1 MDLPMKIKFTEYIKE
16 NVILGDGAF
25 GTYLYEK
32 GIDFG
37 KNIDLLN
44 LKNPDLIY
52 SVHEEYIRA
61 GSQLIETNTF
71 GANRF
76 KLQKAGKEEQ
86 VEEINLTGARLA
98 VKAAG
103 HDVYVAGSV
112 GPTGVEFPLIS
123 GEISPDDLKAAF
135 AGQISA
141 LVEGGV
147 DLLIL
152 ETFTHLEEML
162 LAIETARQVG
172 SGLPIVAQM
181 LYPSQGRTAR
191 GIDALSCARAALA
204 AGATVVGTNCG
215 RGVDAMTT
223 AISHLL
229 PLAEEHVP
237 LSAFPNAGLPEIMGH
252 RMVYPAQPA
261 YMAGRAAEMLK
272 MGVRL
277 IGGCCGTTPSHIH
290 EFRKTL
296 KLRHKKESRSITVA
310 ASPLEAPVAPA
321 AMKKS
326 GRGGFLDSLQQDRLP
341 VLVELDPPTH
351 LDIENVLAGARSLA
365 ASGVDAITM
374 GENPLAILRA
384 GNIALAH
391 RIREET
397 GVHTVLHQTCR
408 DQNALGLQSH
418 IMAAHL
424 LGIEAI
430 LAVSGDSA
438 SSTDQPGVSG
448 VFDLNSLGLIRMIS
462 QFNQGLNMAGQ
473 SIKLPTRFSIGAA
486 FSFRPAN
493 PTLQI
498 ARLER
503 KAAQG
508 AHFVMTQPLF
518 DKNEVEAMVEQTS
531 HLNVLIFPGIFP
543 LISARN
549 ADFLHNEVPGISIPD
564 AIRKKLWSYKEVAD
578 QRKAAMEITEQL
590 VADLA
595 PFVDGLYLISPL
607 NKWEIAEK
615 FVRQIRQAGWKG
627 SGRAAVRAVA
637 C

>member
-1 MDLPMKIKFTEYIKE
+1 MKLAFSDYIKE
-16 NVILGDGAF
+16 HVILGDGAF

-44 LKNPDLIY
+44 IKNPDLIY

-71 GANRF
+71 GANGF
-76 KLQKAGKEEQ
+76 KLQAAGKEDQ
-86 VEEINLTGARLA
+86 VAEINQAGARIA

-112 GPTGVEFPLIS
+112 GPTGIEFPLIS
-123 GEISPDDLKAAF
+123 GDITIEDIKAAF
-135 AGQISA
+135 AVQMGA
-141 LVEGGV
+141 LVDGGV

-191 GIDALSCARAALA
+191 GVDALECARATLA
-204 AGATVVGTNCG
+204 AGAMVVGTNCG
-215 RGVDAMTT
+215 RGIDAMNM
-223 AISHLL
+223 AVSRLL

-237 LSAFPNAGLPEIMGH
+237 LSAFPNAGLPEVMGH
-252 RMVYPAQPA
+252 RMVYPAQPS
-261 YMAGRAAEMLK
+261 YMARRASEMLK

-277 IGGCCGTTPSHIH
+277 VGGCCGTTPAHIH
-290 EFRKTL
+290 EFRKIL
-296 KLRHKKESRSITVA
+296 KLRHKKTLDSKSVP
-310 ASPLEAPVAPA
+310 ASPLEETPVAPTA
-321 AMKKS
+321 VKRS
-326 GRGGFLDSLQQDRLP
+326 GRGAFLDNLPEDRLP

-351 LDIENVLAGARSLA
+351 LDIDNVLAGACSLA
-365 ASGVDAITM
+365 ANGVDAITL

-391 RIREET
+391 RIREEA
-397 GVHTVLHQTCR
+397 GIQVVLHQTCR

-418 IMAAHL
+418 IMAAHI

-430 LAVSGDSA
+430 LAVTGDSA

-448 VFDLNSLGLIRMIS
+448 VFDVNSLGLIRMIS

-473 SIKLPTRFSIGAA
+473 SIKKPTRFSIGAA
-486 FSFRPAN
+486 FSFRPSN
-493 PTLQI
+493 PTMQI
-498 ARLER
+498 TRLER

-518 DKNEVEAMVEQTS
+518 DKNAVEAMVEQTS
-531 HLNVLIFPGIFP
+531 HLNLLIFPGIFP

-549 ADFLHNEVPGISIPD
+549 ADFLHNEVPGISIP
-564 AIRKKLWSYKEVAD
+564 AEIRKKLWSYDEVAD
-578 QRKAAMEITEQL
+578 QRKAALEITEKL
-590 VADLA
+590 IADLA

-607 NKWEIAEK
+607 NKWEIAEN
-615 FVRQIRQAGWKG
+615 FVKQIRLAGWKG
-627 SGRAAVRAVA
+627 SGRAALKTAS
-637 C
+637 

>member
-1 MDLPMKIKFTEYIKE
+1 MKIKFADYIKE
-16 NVILGDGAF
+16 HVILGDGAF

-37 KNIDLLN
+37 RNIDLLN
-44 LKNPDLIY
+44 LKNPELIY

-71 GANRF
+71 GANSF

-86 VEEINLTGARLA
+86 VGEINLAGARLA

-103 HDVYVAGSV
+103 HEVYVAGSV
-112 GPTGVEFPLIS
+112 GPTGVEFPMIS
-123 GEISPDDLKAAF
+123 GEITHDDIRASFAA
-135 AGQISA
+135 QISA

-152 ETFTHLEEML
+152 ETFTHLEEIL
-162 LAIETARQVG
+162 LAIETALQAG
-172 SGLPIVAQM
+172 NGLPIVAQM
-181 LYPSQGRTAR
+181 VYPSQGRTAG
-191 GIDALSCARAALA
+191 GIDALTCARAALS
-204 AGATVVGTNCG
+204 AGAMVVGTNCG
-215 RGVDAMTT
+215 RGVDAMST
-223 AISHLL
+223 AIGHLL

-237 LSAFPNAGLPEIMGH
+237 LSAFPNAGLPEVMGH

-261 YMAGRAAEMLK
+261 YMARRAAEMLK

-277 IGGCCGTTPSHIH
+277 IGGCCGTTPAHIH

-296 KLRHKKESRSITVA
+296 KLRHKKGLGSVTVS
-310 ASPLEAPVAPA
+310 ASPQETAAATPA

-326 GRGGFLDSLQQDRLP
+326 GRGGFLDSLQPGRLP

-351 LDIENVLAGARSLA
+351 LDIDNVLVGARSLA
-365 ASGVDAITM
+365 ASGVDAVTL

-391 RIREET
+391 RIREEA
-397 GVHTVLHQTCR
+397 GIQVVMHQTCR

-418 IMAAHL
+418 IMAAHI

-430 LAVSGDSA
+430 LAVTGDSA
-438 SSTDQPGVSG
+438 SLTDQPGVSG
-448 VFDLNSLGLIRMIS
+448 VFDVNSLGLIRMIS
-462 QFNQGLNMAGQ
+462 QFNQGLNMAGR
-473 SIKLPTRFSIGAA
+473 SIKLPTSFSIGAA
-486 FSFRPAN
+486 FSFNHAN

-498 ARLER
+498 SRLER
-503 KAAQG
+503 KVAQG
-508 AHFVMTQPLF
+508 ANFVMTQPLF
-518 DKNEVEAMVEQTS
+518 TKNEVEAMVEQTS

-549 ADFLHNEVPGISIPD
+549 ADFLHNEVPGISIP
-564 AIRKKLWSYKEVAD
+564 AEVRKKLWSYEDVAD
-578 QRKAAMEITEQL
+578 QRKAAMEFTEKL

-607 NKWEIAEK
+607 NKWEIAER
-615 FVRQIRQAGWKG
+615 FVKQIRQAGWQG
-627 SGRAAVRAVA
+627 SGRAAVR
-637 C
+637 

>member
-1 MDLPMKIKFTEYIKE
+1 MKIKFADYIRE
-16 NVILGDGAF
+16 HVILGDGAF
-25 GTYLYEK
+25 GTYLFEK

-37 KNIDLLN
+37 RNIDLLN
-44 LKNPDLIY
+44 LKNPELIY

-71 GANRF
+71 GANSF
-76 KLQKAGKEEQ
+76 KLQKVGKEEQ
-86 VEEINLTGARLA
+86 VGEINLAGARLA

-123 GEISPDDLKAAF
+123 GEISHDDIKASF

-152 ETFTHLEEML
+152 ETFTHLEEIL
-162 LAIETARQVG
+162 LAIETALQVG

-181 LYPSQGRTAR
+181 AYPSQGRTAR
-191 GIDALSCARAALA
+191 GVDALTCAKAALS
-204 AGATVVGTNCG
+204 AGAMVVGTNCG
-215 RGVDAMTT
+215 RGVDAMAT
-223 AISHLL
+223 AIGHLL

-237 LSAFPNAGLPEIMGH
+237 LSAFPNAGLPAVMGH
-252 RMVYPAQPA
+252 RMVYPAQPS
-261 YMAGRAAEMLK
+261 YMARRAAEMLK

-277 IGGCCGTTPSHIH
+277 IGGCCGTTPAHIH

-296 KLRHKKESRSITVA
+296 KLRHKKGLRLVTVSA
-310 ASPLEAPVAPA
+310 FPLETSAAPA
-321 AMKKS
+321 AVKKS
-326 GRGGFLDSLQQDRLP
+326 GRGGFLDSLQPGRLP

-351 LDIENVLAGARSLA
+351 LDIDNVLVGARALA
-365 ASGVDAITM
+365 ASGVDAVTL

-397 GVHTVLHQTCR
+397 GIHVVLHQTCR

-418 IMAAHL
+418 IMAAHI

-430 LAVSGDSA
+430 LAVTGDSA
-438 SSTDQPGVSG
+438 SLTDQPGVSG
-448 VFDLNSLGLIRMIS
+448 VFDVNSLGLIRMIS
-462 QFNQGLNMAGQ
+462 QFNQGLNMAGR

-486 FSFRPAN
+486 FSFSNSN

-498 ARLER
+498 TRLER

-549 ADFLHNEVPGISIPD
+549 ADFLHNEVPGISIPA
-564 AIRKKLWSYKEVAD
+564 AIRKKLWSYEEVAD
-578 QRKAAMEITEQL
+578 QRKAAMEFTEKL

-607 NKWEIAEK
+607 NKWEIAER
-615 FVRQIRQAGWKG
+615 FVKQIRQAGWQG
-627 SGRAAVRAVA
+627 SGRAAVR
-637 C
+637 

>member
-1 MDLPMKIKFTEYIKE
+1 
-16 NVILGDGAF
+16 
-25 GTYLYEK
+25 
-32 GIDFG
+32 
-37 KNIDLLN
+37 
-44 LKNPDLIY
+44 
-52 SVHEEYIRA
+52 
-61 GSQLIETNTF
+61 
-71 GANRF
+71 
-76 KLQKAGKEEQ
+76 
-86 VEEINLTGARLA
+86 
-98 VKAAG
+98 
-103 HDVYVAGSV
+103 
-112 GPTGVEFPLIS
+112 
-123 GEISPDDLKAAF
+123 
-135 AGQISA
+135 
-141 LVEGGV
+141 
-147 DLLIL
+147 
-152 ETFTHLEEML
+152 
-162 LAIETARQVG
+162 
-172 SGLPIVAQM
+172 
-181 LYPSQGRTAR
+181 
-191 GIDALSCARAALA
+191 
-204 AGATVVGTNCG
+204 
-215 RGVDAMTT
+215 
-223 AISHLL
+223 
-229 PLAEEHVP
+229 
-237 LSAFPNAGLPEIMGH
+237 
-252 RMVYPAQPA
+252 
-261 YMAGRAAEMLK
+261 
-272 MGVRL
+272 
-277 IGGCCGTTPSHIH
+277 
-290 EFRKTL
+290 
-296 KLRHKKESRSITVA
+296 
-310 ASPLEAPVAPA
+310 
-321 AMKKS
+321 
-326 GRGGFLDSLQQDRLP
+326 LP

-493 PTLQI
+493 PNLQI

>member
-1 MDLPMKIKFTEYIKE
+1 MKVAFSDYIKE
-16 NVILGDGAF
+16 HVILGDGAF
-25 GTYLYEK
+25 GTYLFEK

-44 LKNPDLIY
+44 IKNPDLIY

-71 GANRF
+71 GANSF
-76 KLQKAGKEEQ
+76 KLQAAGKEDQ
-86 VEEINLTGARLA
+86 IAEINQAGARIA

-103 HDVYVAGSV
+103 HDAYVAGSV
-112 GPTGVEFPLIS
+112 GPTGIEFPLIS
-123 GEISPDDLKAAF
+123 GDITVEDIKAAF
-135 AGQISA
+135 ALQMGA

-181 LYPSQGRTAR
+181 VYPAQGRTAR
-191 GIDALSCARAALA
+191 GIDALECARAALA

-215 RGVDAMTT
+215 RGIDAMSM
-223 AISHLL
+223 AVSRLM
-229 PLAEEHVP
+229 PLADEHVP
-237 LSAFPNAGLPEIMGH
+237 LSAFPNAGLPEVMGH
-252 RMVYPAQPA
+252 RMVYPAQPS
-261 YMAGRAAEMLK
+261 YMARRAAEMLK

-277 IGGCCGTTPSHIH
+277 IGGCCGTTPAHIH

-296 KLRHKKESRSITVA
+296 KLRHKKTLDAKSVPA
-310 ASPLEAPVAPA
+310 APLEETPAAPA
-321 AMKKS
+321 GLKRS
-326 GRGGFLDSLQQDRLP
+326 GRGAFLDNLPEDRLP

-351 LDIENVLAGARSLA
+351 LDIDNVLAGARSLA
-365 ASGVDAITM
+365 ASGVDAVTL

-397 GVHTVLHQTCR
+397 GVQVVLHQTCR

-418 IMAAHL
+418 IMAAHI

-430 LAVSGDSA
+430 LAVTGDSA

-448 VFDLNSLGLIRMIS
+448 VFDVNSLGLIRMIS

-473 SIKLPTRFSIGAA
+473 SIKKPTRFSIGAA
-486 FSFRPAN
+486 FSFRPSN
-493 PTLQI
+493 PTMQI
-498 ARLER
+498 TRLER

-518 DKNEVEAMVEQTS
+518 DKNAVEAMVEQTS
-531 HLNVLIFPGIFP
+531 HLNLLVFPGIFP

-549 ADFLHNEVPGISIPD
+549 ADFLHNEVPGISIP
-564 AIRKKLWSYKEVAD
+564 AEIRKKLWSYAEVAD
-578 QRKAAMEITEQL
+578 QRKAALEITEKL
-590 VADLA
+590 IADLA
-595 PFVDGLYLISPL
+595 SFVDGLYIISPL
-607 NKWEIAEK
+607 NKWEIAEN
-615 FVRQIRQAGWKG
+615 FVKQIRLAGWKG
-627 SGRAAVRAVA
+627 SGRAAMKKAP
-637 C
+637 

>member
-1 MDLPMKIKFTEYIKE
+1 MKINFVDYIKE
-16 NVILGDGAF
+16 HVILADGAF

-71 GANRF
+71 GANVF
-76 KLQKAGKEEQ
+76 KLQEVGKEHQ
-86 VEEINLTGARLA
+86 VREINLAGAQIA

-123 GEISPDDLKAAF
+123 GEVAEEDIKAAF
-135 AGQISA
+135 AGQIHA

-147 DLLIL
+147 ELLIL

-162 LAIETARQVG
+162 LAIDTARQVG

-191 GIDALSCARAALA
+191 GIDALTCARAALA

-215 RGVDAMTT
+215 RGIDTMMT
-223 AISHLL
+223 AITHLG
-229 PLAEEHVP
+229 PLTDDAIP
-237 LSAFPNAGLPEIMGH
+237 LSAFPNAGLPEVMGH
-252 RMVYPAQPA
+252 RMVYPAQPS
-261 YMAGRAAEMLK
+261 YMARRAAEMVK

-277 IGGCCGTTPSHIH
+277 IGGCCGTTPAHIH
-290 EFRKTL
+290 EFRNGL
-296 KLRHKKESRSITVA
+296 KLRHKKA
-310 ASPLEAPVAPA
+310 APSVSVPAVPMEAPATPSAV
-321 AMKKS
+321 KKT
-326 GRGGFLDSLQQDRLP
+326 GRGSFLDSLPTDRLP

-365 ASGVDAITM
+365 QSGVDAVTL

-391 RIREET
+391 RIREEA
-397 GVHTVLHQTCR
+397 GVQVVLHQTCR

-418 IMAAHL
+418 IMAAHI
-424 LGIEAI
+424 LGIEAV
-430 LAVSGDSA
+430 LAVTGDSA

-448 VFDLNSLGLIRMIS
+448 VFDVNSLGLIRMIS
-462 QFNQGLNMAGQ
+462 QFNQGVNMAGK
-473 SIKLPTRFSIGAA
+473 SIKEPTSFSIGAA
-486 FSFRPAN
+486 FSFRPSN

-498 ARLER
+498 TRLER

-518 DKNEVEAMVEQTS
+518 DKNDVEAMVEQTS
-531 HLNVLIFPGIFP
+531 HLNLLIFPGIFP

-549 ADFLHNEVPGISIPD
+549 ADFLHNEVPGISIPE
-564 AIRKKLWSYKEVAD
+564 AIRKKLWQYDEVAD
-578 QRKAAMEITEQL
+578 QRKAALEITEQL

-595 PFVDGLYLISPL
+595 TFVDGLYLISPL
-607 NKWEIAEK
+607 NKWDIAEK
-615 FVRQIRQAGWKG
+615 FVTQIRQAGWTG
-627 SGRAAVRAVA
+627 SGRVA
-637 C
+637 NR

>member
-1 MDLPMKIKFTEYIKE
+1 MKITFADYIRE
-16 NVILGDGAF
+16 HVILGDGAF

-37 KNIDLLN
+37 RNIDLLN
-44 LKNPDLIY
+44 LKNPELIY

-71 GANRF
+71 GANSF

-86 VEEINLTGARLA
+86 VGEINLAGARLA

-103 HDVYVAGSV
+103 HEVYVAGSV

-123 GEISPDDLKAAF
+123 GEITQDDIKAAF
-135 AGQISA
+135 AAQISA
-141 LVEGGV
+141 LAEGGV

-152 ETFTHLEEML
+152 ETFTHLEEIL

-181 LYPSQGRTAR
+181 VYPSQGKTTR
-191 GIDALSCARAALA
+191 GVDALTCARAALA
-204 AGATVVGTNCG
+204 AGAMVVGTNCG
-215 RGVDAMTT
+215 RGVDAMAT
-223 AISHLL
+223 AIGHLL

-237 LSAFPNAGLPEIMGH
+237 LSAFPNAGLPEVMGH
-252 RMVYPAQPA
+252 RMVYPAQPS
-261 YMAGRAAEMLK
+261 YMARRAAEMLRL
-272 MGVRL
+272 GVRL
-277 IGGCCGTTPSHIH
+277 IGGCCGTTPAHIH

-296 KLRHKKESRSITVA
+296 KLRHKKELRSVTVA
-310 ASPLEAPVAPA
+310 ASPRESAAMPA
-321 AMKKS
+321 AVQKS
-326 GRGGFLDSLQQDRLP
+326 GRGGFLDSLQPRRLP

-351 LDIENVLAGARSLA
+351 LDIDNVLAGARSLA
-365 ASGVDAITM
+365 ASGVDAVTL
-374 GENPLAILRA
+374 GENPLSILRA

-391 RIREET
+391 RIREEA
-397 GVHTVLHQTCR
+397 GIQVVMHQTCR

-418 IMAAHL
+418 LMAAHI

-430 LAVSGDSA
+430 LAVTGDSA
-438 SSTDQPGVSG
+438 SLTDQPGVSG
-448 VFDLNSLGLIRMIS
+448 VFDINSLGLIRMIS
-462 QFNQGLNMAGQ
+462 QYNQGVNMAGR
-473 SIKLPTRFSIGAA
+473 SVKLPTRFSIGAA
-486 FSFRPAN
+486 FSFNHAN

-498 ARLER
+498 TRLER

-518 DKNEVEAMVEQTS
+518 TREEVEAMVEQTS
-531 HLNVLIFPGIFP
+531 HLNLVIFPGIFP

-549 ADFLHNEVPGISIPD
+549 ADFLHNEVPGISIPA
-564 AIRKKLWSYKEVAD
+564 AIRQKLWSYEDVAD
-578 QRKAAMEITEQL
+578 QRKAAMEFTAKL

-607 NKWEIAEK
+607 NKWEIAES
-615 FVRQIRQAGWKG
+615 FVKQIRQAGWQG
-627 SGRAAVRAVA
+627 SGRAAAR
-637 C
+637 

>member
-1 MDLPMKIKFTEYIKE
+1 MKTNFADYIKE
-16 NVILGDGAF
+16 HVILGDGAF

-44 LKNPDLIY
+44 LNNPDLIY

-71 GANRF
+71 GANVF
-76 KLQKAGKEEQ
+76 KLQEMGKEDQVAEINKAG
-86 VEEINLTGARLA
+86 ARIA

-123 GEISPDDLKAAF
+123 GDINEEDLKAAF
-135 AGQISA
+135 GVQIKA
-141 LVEGGV
+141 LVDGGV
-147 DLLIL
+147 DLLML

-162 LAIETARQVG
+162 LALATAQKVG
-172 SGLPIVAQM
+172 SNLPIVAQM
-181 LYPSQGRTAR
+181 LYPAQGLTAR
-191 GIDALSCARAALA
+191 GVDALTCAKAALA
-204 AGATVVGTNCG
+204 AGATVVGANCG
-215 RGVDAMTT
+215 RGVDSMYT
-223 AISHLL
+223 AISRLA
-229 PLAEEHVP
+229 PLVEENVP
-237 LSAFPNAGLPEIMGH
+237 LSAFSNAGLPEVMGH
-252 RMVYPAQPA
+252 RMVYPAQPS
-261 YMAGRAAEMLK
+261 YMARRAAEMLK
-272 MGVRL
+272 MGVHL
-277 IGGCCGTTPSHIH
+277 IGGCCGTTPAHIH

-296 KLRHKKESRSITVA
+296 KLRHKKSVGTAKTVA
-310 ASPLEAPVAPA
+310 AAPQEAPTAPTA
-321 AMKKS
+321 VKKS
-326 GRGGFLDSLQQDRLP
+326 GRGSFLDNLPAGRLP

-351 LDIENVLAGARSLA
+351 LDIDNVLAGAKSLTE
-365 ASGVDAITM
+365 SGVDAVTL

-391 RIREET
+391 RIREEA
-397 GVHTVLHQTCR
+397 GVQVILHQTCR

-418 IMAAHL
+418 IMAAHI
-424 LGIEAI
+424 LGLEAI
-430 LAVSGDSA
+430 LAVTGDSA

-448 VFDLNSLGLIRMIS
+448 VFDVNSLGLIRMIS
-462 QFNQGLNMAGQ
+462 QFNQGMNMAGK
-473 SIKLPTRFSIGAA
+473 SIKKPTNFSIGAA
-486 FSFRPAN
+486 FSFRPSN
-493 PTLQI
+493 PTMQI
-498 ARLER
+498 TRLER

-518 DKNEVEAMVEQTS
+518 DKNVVEAMVEQTN

-549 ADFLHNEVPGISIPD
+549 AEFLHNEVPGISIPEE
-564 AIRKKLWSYKEVAD
+564 IRKKLRRYDEVAD

-615 FVRQIRQAGWKG
+615 FLCQIREAGWQG
-627 SGRAAVRAVA
+627 SGRAVA
-637 C
+637 RGGG

>member
-1 MDLPMKIKFTEYIKE
+1 MKAAFAEYIRE
-16 NVILGDGAF
+16 HVVLGDGAF

-44 LKNPDLIY
+44 LKSPELIY
-52 SVHEEYIRA
+52 SVHEEYVRA

-71 GANRF
+71 GANSF
-76 KLQKAGKEEQ
+76 QLQKAGKEDQ
-86 VEEINLTGARLA
+86 VVEINLAGARIA

-123 GEISPDDLKAAF
+123 GEIREEDIRTAF
-135 AGQISA
+135 ALQMTA

-152 ETFTHLEEML
+152 ETFTHHEEML
-162 LAIETARQVG
+162 LAIETARRVG
-172 SGLPIVAQM
+172 NGLPVVAQM
-181 LYPSQGRTAR
+181 VYPAQGRTAR
-191 GIDALSCARAALA
+191 GIDALECARRALA
-204 AGATVVGTNCG
+204 TGATVVGTNCG
-215 RGVDAMTT
+215 RGIDAMAT
-223 AISHLL
+223 AVARLL
-229 PLAEEHVP
+229 PLAGEGVP
-237 LSAFPNAGLPEIMGH
+237 LSAFPNAGLPEVMGH
-252 RMVYPAQPA
+252 RMVYPAQPS
-261 YMAGRAAEMLK
+261 YMARRAAEMLK

-277 IGGCCGTTPSHIH
+277 IGGCCGTTPAHIH
-290 EFRKTL
+290 EFRNTL
-296 KLRHKKESRSITVA
+296 KLRHKKPMESRSP
-310 ASPLEAPVAPA
+310 SPTPLQQTLLPPTGVTS
-321 AMKKS
+321 S
-326 GRGGFLDSLQQDRLP
+326 GRGAFLEQLPPDRLP

-351 LDIENVLAGARSLA
+351 LDIDNVLAGARSLT
-365 ASGVDAITM
+365 ASGVDAVTL

-397 GVHTVLHQTCR
+397 GVQVVLHQTCR

-430 LAVSGDSA
+430 LAVTGDSA

-448 VFDLNSLGLIRMIS
+448 VFDVNSFGLIRMIS

-473 SIKLPTRFSIGAA
+473 SIKKPTRFSIGAA
-486 FSFRPAN
+486 FSFRPSN
-493 PTLQI
+493 PTMQI
-498 ARLER
+498 SRLER
-503 KAAQG
+503 KAEQG

-518 DKNEVEAMVEQTS
+518 DKDAVAAMVEQTS
-531 HLNVLIFPGIFP
+531 HLDLLIFPGIFP

-549 ADFLHNEVPGISIPD
+549 ADFLHNEVPGISIPA
-564 AIRKKLWSYKEVAD
+564 AIRKKLWSFETVAD

-590 VADLA
+590 IADIA

-607 NKWEIAEK
+607 NKWEIAET
-615 FVRQIRQAGWKG
+615 FVRQIRQAGWQG
-627 SGRAAVRAVA
+627 SGRAAIKTTV
-637 C
+637 

>member
-1 MDLPMKIKFTEYIKE
+1 MKIKFADYIKE
-16 NVILGDGAF
+16 HVILGDGAF

-37 KNIDLLN
+37 RNIDLLN
-44 LKNPDLIY
+44 LKNPELIY

-71 GANRF
+71 GANSF

-86 VEEINLTGARLA
+86 VAEINLAGARLA

-103 HDVYVAGSV
+103 HEVYVAGSV
-112 GPTGVEFPLIS
+112 GPTGVEFPMIS
-123 GEISPDDLKAAF
+123 GETTHDDIKASF
-135 AGQISA
+135 AAQISA

-152 ETFTHLEEML
+152 ETFTHLEEIL

-181 LYPSQGRTAR
+181 VYPSQGGTAR
-191 GIDALSCARAALA
+191 GIDALTCAKAALS
-204 AGATVVGTNCG
+204 AGAMVVGTNCG
-215 RGVDAMTT
+215 RGVDAMAT
-223 AISHLL
+223 AIGRLL

-237 LSAFPNAGLPEIMGH
+237 LSAFPNAGLPAVMGH
-252 RMVYPAQPA
+252 RMVYPAQPS
-261 YMAGRAAEMLK
+261 YMARRAAEMLK

-277 IGGCCGTTPSHIH
+277 IGGCCGTTPAHIH

-296 KLRHKKESRSITVA
+296 KLRHKKGLSSVTVA
-310 ASPLEAPVAPA
+310 ASPQETAATPA
-321 AMKKS
+321 AMKQI
-326 GRGGFLDSLQQDRLP
+326 GRGGFLDSLPPGRLP

-351 LDIENVLAGARSLA
+351 LEIDNVLVGARALA
-365 ASGVDAITM
+365 ASGVDAVTL

-397 GVHTVLHQTCR
+397 GIQVVLHQTCR

-418 IMAAHL
+418 IMAAHI

-430 LAVSGDSA
+430 LAVTGDSA
-438 SSTDQPGVSG
+438 SLTDQPGVSG
-448 VFDLNSLGLIRMIS
+448 VFDVNSLGLIRMIS
-462 QFNQGLNMAGQ
+462 QFNQGLNMAGR
-473 SIKLPTRFSIGAA
+473 SIKSPTRFSIGAA
-486 FSFRPAN
+486 FSFSQAN

-498 ARLER
+498 SRLER

-518 DKNEVEAMVEQTS
+518 TKNEVEAMVEQTS
-531 HLNVLIFPGIFP
+531 HLNLLIFPGIFP

-549 ADFLHNEVPGISIPD
+549 ADFLHNEVPGISIP
-564 AIRKKLWSYKEVAD
+564 AEIRKKLWSYEDVAD
-578 QRKAAMEITEQL
+578 QRKAAMEFTEKL

-607 NKWEIAEK
+607 NKWEIAER
-615 FVRQIRQAGWKG
+615 FVKQIRQAGWQG
-627 SGRAAVRAVA
+627 SGRATAR
-637 C
+637 

>member
-1 MDLPMKIKFTEYIKE
+1 MKIKFADYIKE
-16 NVILGDGAF
+16 HVILGDGAF

-32 GIDFG
+32 GVDFG
-37 KNIDLLN
+37 RNIDLLN
-44 LKNPDLIY
+44 LKNPELIY

-71 GANRF
+71 GANSF
-76 KLQKAGKEEQ
+76 KLQKAGKEEK
-86 VEEINLTGARLA
+86 VGEINLAGARLA

-103 HDVYVAGSV
+103 HEVYVAGSV

-123 GEISPDDLKAAF
+123 GEISPDDIKAAF

-141 LVEGGV
+141 LAEGGV

-162 LAIETARQVG
+162 LAIETALRVG

-191 GIDALSCARAALA
+191 GVDALACAQAALA
-204 AGATVVGTNCG
+204 AGAMVVGTNCG
-215 RGVDAMTT
+215 RGVDAMAT
-223 AISHLL
+223 AIGRLL
-229 PLAEEHVP
+229 PLADEHVP

-252 RMVYPAQPA
+252 RMVYPAQPS
-261 YMAGRAAEMLK
+261 YMARRAAEMLK

-277 IGGCCGTTPSHIH
+277 IGGCCGTTPAHIH

-296 KLRHKKESRSITVA
+296 KLRHKKELRSVTAPATSQQA
-310 ASPLEAPVAPA
+310 AAAPA
-321 AMKKS
+321 AVEKS
-326 GRGGFLDSLQQDRLP
+326 GRGGFLDNLPSGRLP

-365 ASGVDAITM
+365 ASGVDAVTL
-374 GENPLAILRA
+374 GENPLAILRV

-391 RIREET
+391 RIREEA
-397 GVHTVLHQTCR
+397 GVQVVLHQTCR

-418 IMAAHL
+418 IMAAHI

-430 LAVSGDSA
+430 LAVTGDSA

-448 VFDLNSLGLIRMIS
+448 VFDVNSLGLIRMIS
-462 QFNQGLNMAGQ
+462 QYNQGLNMAGR

-486 FSFRPAN
+486 FSFNHSN

-549 ADFLHNEVPGISIPD
+549 AEFLHNEVPGISIPA
-564 AIRKKLWSYKEVAD
+564 AIRKKLWSYAEVAD
-578 QRKAAMEITEQL
+578 QRKAAMEFTEKL

-607 NKWEIAEK
+607 NKWEIAER
-615 FVRQIRQAGWKG
+615 FVKQIRQAGWQG
-627 SGRAAVRAVA
+627 SGRAAGR
-637 C
+637 

>member
-1 MDLPMKIKFTEYIKE
+1 MKINFADYIKE
-16 NVILGDGAF
+16 QVILADGAF

-44 LKNPDLIY
+44 LNNPDLIY

-71 GANRF
+71 GANIF
-76 KLQKAGKEEQ
+76 KLQDMGKDDQ
-86 VEEINLTGARLA
+86 VRQINLAGAQLA

-123 GEISPDDLKAAF
+123 GEVSEEDLKAAF
-135 AGQISA
+135 AVQISA

-162 LAIETARQVG
+162 LAIDTAKRVG
-172 SGLPIVAQM
+172 SGVPIVAQM
-181 LYPSQGRTAR
+181 LYPGQGRTAR
-191 GIDALSCARAALA
+191 GVDALACARAALG
-204 AGATVVGTNCG
+204 AGATVVGANCG
-215 RGVDAMTT
+215 RGIDSMQF
-223 AISHLL
+223 AISCLS
-229 PLAEEHVP
+229 PLAQEHVP
-237 LSAFPNAGLPEIMGH
+237 LSAFSNAGLPEVMGH

-261 YMAGRAAEMLK
+261 YMARRGADMIK

-277 IGGCCGTTPSHIH
+277 IGGCCGTTPAHIH
-290 EFRKTL
+290 EFRKAL
-296 KLRHKKESRSITVA
+296 KLRHKKPLKLSKTVA
-310 ASPLEAPVAPA
+310 AVPRETPETPKGV
-321 AMKKS
+321 KKS
-326 GRGGFLDSLQQDRLP
+326 GRGSFIDNLPLDRLP

-351 LDIENVLAGARSLA
+351 LDIDNVIAGAKSLA
-365 ASGVDAITM
+365 ISGVDAVTL

-391 RIREET
+391 RIREDA
-397 GVHTVLHQTCR
+397 GVQVVLHQTCR

-418 IMAAHL
+418 IMAAHI
-424 LGIEAI
+424 LGLEAI
-430 LAVSGDSA
+430 LAVTGDSA

-448 VFDLNSLGLIRMIS
+448 VFDVNSLGLIRMIS
-462 QFNQGLNMAGQ
+462 QFNKGLNMAGK
-473 SIKLPTRFSIGAA
+473 SIKKPTDFSIGAA
-486 FSFRPAN
+486 FSFRPSN
-493 PTLQI
+493 PTMQI
-498 ARLER
+498 TRLER

-518 DKNEVEAMVEQTS
+518 DKNAVEAMVEQTS
-531 HLNVLIFPGIFP
+531 HLNLLIFPGIFP

-549 ADFLHNEVPGISIPD
+549 ADFLHNEVPGISIPSE
-564 AIRKKLWSYKEVAD
+564 IRKKLWSYDEVAD
-578 QRKAAMEITEQL
+578 QRKAAMEITEKL
-590 VADLA
+590 VEDLA
-595 PFVDGLYLISPL
+595 SFVDGLYLISPL
-607 NKWEIAEK
+607 NKWEIAER
-615 FVRQIRQAGWKG
+615 FVKQIRKSGCKG
-627 SGRAAVRAVA
+627 SGRR
-637 C
+637 